1 MNSYLRAAVVS
12 ILVVTT
18 NTSKLVQAQNAEPPR
33 KPMAESSLELPEY
46 FGLYAV
52 QESGQ
57 MLALDQPVQRL
68 DERPTLTLPANVEFL
83 VYGKDV
89 DPSTLHLIVIPT
101 AQPQRK
107 QEQGNKQFSWDDFM
121 QQTQVDGPENFMAS
135 MSGIPRGSAEGKLLV
150 KPVGNQPQ
158 MLRLIPAGLL
168 PNGIY
173 QIGTPEKSWYRF
185 VVGPMPAQSGS
196 QQTGTAQQPT
206 RRAQSSQGDNVRTI
220 TLGDIM
226 GTFNKPDDQGT
237 LTTSLQNHPAA
248 LSYRELNTGNNEPR
262 IYTAST
268 QLTGVPYDAAWSAL
282 LAAVVKPAPTG
293 ERMELRAQDKIAGSI
308 ECVQFVD
315 KARTLFITQTI
326 TLKKTTSDAEQSQV
340 QMDMQLS
347 VARRLAVKK
356 ADIIK
361 GFAELMDVA
370 KGAASAPSSDVV
382 SLVCRG
388 AKLGEFRHGTRC
400 TGYYGADGLVDIQL
414 SGVASALPHEQKK
427 ELVHAGVDIIAG
439 EGWKITPI
447 RDGIVT
453 DVISEEVDK
462 DWRSLGYMVIVQ
474 HSADLESPMYS
485 CYLHMR
491 QAPSVKIGDAVMAG
505 KTLLGRV
512 GQTGAA
518 FGSHIHVEVRT
529 FKDRYNPAWKN
540 IYGKLT
546 PESEKTFD
554 EHDFS
559 TSWVDPV
566 KFALQ

>member
-1 MNSYLRAAVVS
+1 VKSLVLRTAVVS
-12 ILVVTT
+12 ILIANT
-18 NTSKLVQAQNAEPPR
+18 NVNWLAQAQNVEPPR

-68 DERPTLTLPANVEFL
+68 DERPTLSLSANVEFL

-185 VVGPMPAQSGS
+185 VVGPMPSAQSVS
-196 QQTGTAQQPT
+196 QSTAQQPT
-206 RRAQSSQGDNVRTI
+206 RRAQTSQGGTQGDNVRTI

-226 GTFNKPDDQGT
+226 DAFKKPEKQGT
-237 LTTSLQNHPAA
+237 LDPTPQNP
-248 LSYRELNTGNNEPR
+248 P
-262 IYTAST
+262 
-268 QLTGVPYDAAWSAL
+268 
-282 LAAVVKPAPTG
+282 
-293 ERMELRAQDKIAGSI
+293 
-308 ECVQFVD
+308 
-315 KARTLFITQTI
+315 
-326 TLKKTTSDAEQSQV
+326 
-340 QMDMQLS
+340 
-347 VARRLAVKK
+347 
-356 ADIIK
+356 
-361 GFAELMDVA
+361 
-370 KGAASAPSSDVV
+370 AASAKPSDVV

-388 AKLGEFRHGTRC
+388 AKLGEFKHGTKC
-400 TGYYGADGLVDIQL
+400 TGFYGADGLVDIQL
-414 SGVASALPHEQKK
+414 SGVASALPHEQTK

-447 RDGIVT
+447 RDGVVT
-453 DVISEEVDK
+453 DIISDEVDR
-462 DWRSLGYMVIVQ
+462 DWRSLGYMVVVQ

-491 QAPSVKIGDAVMAG
+491 QAPSVKIGDAVVAG

-529 FKDRYNPAWKN
+529 FKERFNPLWKN
-540 IYGKLT
+540 IYGKVT

-554 EHDFS
+554 ENDFT

-566 KFALQ
+566 TFALQ